1 MRVGLI
7 TFAVVVVVAA
17 WAFSFA
23 GYSFID
29 DLGNMAGL
37 LMLPLVA
44 VPFVMAFIGHRMTGA
59 IGNPFRGLV
68 WGQGN
73 WWLLVL
79 VAGFLAAGL
88 TLIIGL
94 GLKLMLWDPSMGDY
108 IQMMQDMMREQ
119 GQELPPEAV
128 KFLPLQGW
136 FTMGGALLL
145 GPWIGGAMG
154 CLQTF
159 AILGWFGRRLLA
171 MGRGI
176 TVGVLIVVTG
186 LSSAAGGLM
195 LQMQNP
201 DITPT
206 MGVLILALMGIA
218 SIVVQLWLFLK
229 TRSAVIPA
237 LAYATFSSG
246 LAASQ
251 PFLADASPLL
261 APPNGLVASIV
272 LLLLGVA
279 LWLMHDPG
287 GDDLAVAAVAYDG
300 TPLTP
305 AQVARLEAEEQAF
318 AEQEQPMPPLDSPDE
333 PAES

>member
-1 MRVGLI
+1 M
-7 TFAVVVVVAA
+7 
-17 WAFSFA
+17 
-23 GYSFID
+23 
-29 DLGNMAGL
+29 
-37 LMLPLVA
+37 
-44 VPFVMAFIGHRMTGA
+44 
-59 IGNPFRGLV
+59 
-68 WGQGN
+68 
-73 WWLLVL
+73 
-79 VAGFLAAGL
+79 
-88 TLIIGL
+88 
-94 GLKLMLWDPSMGDY
+94 
-108 IQMMQDMMREQ
+108 
-119 GQELPPEAV
+119 
-128 KFLPLQGW
+128 
-136 FTMGGALLL
+136 TMGGALLL

-171 MGRGI
+171 MGRGV

-201 DITPT
+201 DITPA
-206 MGVLILALMGIA
+206 MGVLMLALMGIA

-237 LAYATFSSG
+237 LAYATFTSG

-272 LLLLGVA
+272 LLLIGVA

-305 AQVARLEAEEQAF
+305 IQVERLEAEERAF
-318 AEQEQPMPPLDSPDE
+318 AEQDQPMAPVDSSNN
-333 PAES
+333 PADS